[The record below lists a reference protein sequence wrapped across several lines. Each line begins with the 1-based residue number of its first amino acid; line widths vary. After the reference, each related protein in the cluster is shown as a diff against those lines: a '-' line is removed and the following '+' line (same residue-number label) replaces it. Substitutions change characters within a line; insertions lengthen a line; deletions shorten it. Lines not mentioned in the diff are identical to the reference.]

1 MRNLL
6 STQHKRLL
14 ELIEYVYQN
23 DGVFIYE
30 LCIHFKF
37 SPKTIRNDISFI
49 NANFHP
55 IHINV
60 HHTNGI
66 SLVFP
71 INYSIEHVYE
81 LVLDSSLEFSF
92 LELLFLKKN
101 LTLGTVA
108 NKLHSSPST
117 IRRLISKIN
126 NELKISTFSINTS
139 PLKLIGNESDI
150 CNFYIHLFSEK
161 YNSRKT
167 PFTLMQSKTL
177 DQLLQTLAKK
187 KYFSWNFPDIEKL
200 RIEIMVNIIRM
211 QHNNEVTS
219 AISLS
224 EKNRADIRSVLTPA
238 IKTLFKITFHIDL
251 TEEVVARLFRSFL
264 VNPFAFDT
272 NTFNTLL
279 ETNAVVA
286 NTVTLFDKVV
296 TNTANE
302 FNIPLLNKKE
312 LLLNLYNINILQYG
326 QPFILYDKCRFFIE
340 SIEKN
345 NPEFIIFLKKQYK
358 CVFHHTSMH
367 QYELY
372 SYLYFTIIHWLDLPL
387 FLDKA
392 SPTLSVGMFF
402 NTNTNHMLFMKN
414 DIALKFRE
422 KLVVTLMDD
431 LSIADFEKSKDSYD
445 IIITNIS
452 GIQNNSNSILCFSI
466 NPTTTDWEDLYKLY
480 LKIAYCMI

>member
-1 MRNLL
+1 
-6 STQHKRLL
+6 
-14 ELIEYVYQN
+14 
-23 DGVFIYE
+23 
-30 LCIHFKF
+30 
-37 SPKTIRNDISFI
+37 
-49 NANFHP
+49 
-55 IHINV
+55 
-60 HHTNGI
+60 
-66 SLVFP
+66 
-71 INYSIEHVYE
+71 
-81 LVLDSSLEFSF
+81 
-92 LELLFLKKN
+92 
-101 LTLGTVA
+101 
-108 NKLHSSPST
+108 
-117 IRRLISKIN
+117 
-126 NELKISTFSINTS
+126 
-139 PLKLIGNESDI
+139 
-150 CNFYIHLFSEK
+150 
-161 YNSRKT
+161 
-167 PFTLMQSKTL
+167 
-177 DQLLQTLAKK
+177 
-187 KYFSWNFPDIEKL
+187 
-200 RIEIMVNIIRM
+200 MVNIIRM

-251 TEEVVARLFRSFL
+251 TEEVVAHLFRSFL

-279 ETNAVVA
+279 ATDSEVA
-286 NTVTLFDKVV
+286 KNVALFDKVV

-302 FNIPLLNKKE
+302 FSIPLLNKKE
-312 LLLNLYNINILQYG
+312 LLLNLYNINILQCG
-326 QPFILYDKCRFFIE
+326 QSFILYDKCRFFIE